1 MASKRKS
8 FWLTLPGILA
18 GAAVVAVIV
27 GGILLAL
34 SQINAAGPIANVE
47 QPAKKVEIAYI
58 PPKPEVQK
66 DRGPVNLPP
75 QMYDEMTSMRK
86 ELEETNPN
94 PEQIE
99 FIVSSW
105 IIRAFA
111 GQVVRY
117 GEDFQRYRTPK
128 LLAEELEFVATPTAV
143 YFDNQGRKFRT
154 LRMESRQSG
163 QLWTEEPDATY
174 IWEKEDWTKL

>member
-1 MASKRKS
+1 VVNKQKT
-8 FWLTLPGILA
+8 FWFSLPGIVT
-18 GAAVVAVIV
+18 GAAILAIAI
-27 GGILLAL
+27 GGVFLAL
-34 SQINAAGPIANVE
+34 RQINAAGPEANVE
-47 QPAKKVEIAYI
+47 QPTKKVEIAYV
-58 PPKPEVQK
+58 PPKPEAQR

-75 QMYDEMTSMRK
+75 QMYDEMANMRK

-94 PEQIE
+94 PEEIE

-105 IIRAFA
+105 IIRAFP

-117 GEDFQRYRTPK
+117 GEDFHRYRTPK

-154 LRMESRQSG
+154 LRMESRRSG